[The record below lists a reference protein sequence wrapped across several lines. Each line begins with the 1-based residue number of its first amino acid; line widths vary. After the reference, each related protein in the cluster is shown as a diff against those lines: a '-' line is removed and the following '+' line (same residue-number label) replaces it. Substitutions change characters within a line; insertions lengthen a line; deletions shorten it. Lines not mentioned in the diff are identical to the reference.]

1 MMQILVATDF
11 STRSDRALR
20 RSVLIA
26 GEFDAA
32 ITLVHVI
39 DDDQPAHLI
48 ERQRAA
54 ASELLNRTVQSMRSV
69 DAIPATAVVATGD
82 PFAGILR
89 VADEIQP
96 DLIVVGPHRRQLLD
110 VFVGTTADRTIRRS
124 RYPVLMS
131 NAFPSGPYGRTLLA
145 IDFDEASRSAAEAVR
160 RLNFVKKSNLTAIH
174 LFDTPAVGLMRRA
187 MEGDDAIDNYV
198 RQEALTAN
206 SQFHSFLS
214 AAKLLGVER
223 LLRPYTGSPAE
234 ALLSRGRELRA
245 DLLVVGTNQR
255 TGVRKIVLGSVAQ
268 EILAD
273 ADCDVLV
280 VPAASDADRSATS
293 DATQLTV
300 H

>member
-54 ASELLNRTVQSMRSV
+54 ASELLNRTVQSIRSV
-69 DAIPATAVVATGD
+69 DAIPAKAVVATGD
-82 PFAGILR
+82 AFAGILR

-131 NAFPSGPYGRTLLA
+131 NAVPSGPYGRTLLA

-198 RQEALTAN
+198 GQEALTAN